1 MSFKYFVTNDIN
13 IPQYTLT
20 CLLYSIVM
28 IQFKKLINAKALY
41 QEPDRIWV
49 AKGMT
54 FFAVDYSGKRISC
67 VFNVG
72 GMKDR
77 LLGCHRLSSQ
87 LLRVGLHHLLPL
99 KNGNIL
105 VTAKR
110 RTYLYDKDGNVLN
123 VWTGYQGNKPGH
135 QGVCVTPEGTI
146 FLQNTCSI
154 PTVTMTSTFG
164 EALTMG

>member
-1 MSFKYFVTNDIN
+1 
-13 IPQYTLT
+13 
-20 CLLYSIVM
+20 M

-54 FFAVDYSGKRISC
+54 FFAVDYSGKRISS

-110 RTYLYDKDGNVLN
+110 RTYLYDMVM
-123 VWTGYQGNKPGH
+123 Y
-135 QGVCVTPEGTI
+135 
-146 FLQNTCSI
+146 
-154 PTVTMTSTFG
+154 
-164 EALTMG
+164 